1 MTTGSGG
8 APWPSTSTFPEM
20 NSGCVVD
27 GCGALMGGMLVLT
40 AGLFVDPPLVPRW
53 AVMVA
58 DKQRTKLI
66 ASTIRK
72 GEELILMTPS
82 AGLLDHWIGNRVLYM
97 ATDFCPLIS
106 GHRWADAVPLPGIS
120 TCLVTSNGNSFFH

>member
-27 GCGALMGGMLVLT
+27 GCGALMGGILVLT
-40 AGLFVDPPLVPRW
+40 PGLFVDPPLVPRW

-82 AGLLDHWIGNRVLYM
+82 AGLLDHWIGEPGSPY
-97 ATDFCPLIS
+97 
-106 GHRWADAVPLPGIS
+106 GHRFLSLDKWPQIGRRSALPGIN
-120 TCLVTSNGNSFFH
+120 TPA